1 MRQPIAPRLW
11 LRWPIRRGGR
21 AMTPCMAVEDSLIGE
36 HLRGPH
42 PQRISLGRACGYA
55 GRAG

>member
-1 MRQPIAPRLW
+1 MD
-11 LRWPIRRGGR
+11 G